1 MNKKLISLK
10 ESELVNLIQ
19 KIVEEKIEE
28 QGSRFSQIQQSFNDQ
43 ANLTKKTSNTTPEK
57 PKLKYGTYNN
67 AKVVYSEDGLM
78 LTINGKSYNMHCYK
92 YPMMQKPL

>member
-28 QGSRFSQIQQSFNDQ
+28 QGSRFSQIQQSFNDR
-43 ANLTKKTSNTTPEK
+43 ANLRKKTSNTTHEK

-67 AKVVYSEDGLM
+67 AKVVYSEDGII
-78 LTINGKSYNMHCYK
+78 LTINGKIYYMSCYK
-92 YPMMQKPL
+92 YPMMQKPQ

>member
-28 QGSRFSQIQQSFNDQ
+28 QGSRFSQIQQSFNDR

-57 PKLKYGTYNN
+57 PKLSKN
-67 AKVVYSEDGLM
+67 K
-78 LTINGKSYNMHCYK
+78 
-92 YPMMQKPL
+92 